1 MRVGYCRV
9 STAEQNT
16 ARQEVLM
23 EKLGVDKIFI
33 DKCSGKN
40 TDRPAL
46 REMLSFVREKDVI
59 ICESISRLCRNV
71 RDLLQFV
78 DDFNRREISV
88 IFLKENIDTSP
99 TSPTAT
105 FILTV
110 LAAISELERDFIL
123 QRQREGIEIAKLAG
137 VYKGRKR
144 IECADFDKV
153 YEQVQSGVITA
164 TRGWEL
170 LGISKSSWYR
180 RVRERQRSTGNQS
193 SE

>member
-23 EKLGVDKIFI
+23 ERLGVDKIFI

-46 REMLSFVREKDVI
+46 KEMLDFIRADDIVI
-59 ICESISRLCRNV
+59 VESISRLARCTK
-71 RDLLQFV
+71 DLLW
-78 DDFNRREISV
+78 
-88 IFLKENIDTSP
+88 LIDT
-99 TSPTAT
+99 
-105 FILTV
+105 FIELGVGFISQKEALDLSSDTGRFMV
-110 LAAISELERDFIL
+110 TIFGAISELERSFIL
-123 QRQREGIEIAKLAG
+123 ARQREGIEIAKLAG
-137 VYKGRKR
+137 VYKGRKP
-144 IECADFDKV
+144 IDCPDFDRV
-153 YEQVQSGVITA
+153 FEQVQSGIISA

-180 RVRERQRSTGNQS
+180 RVREKQRSAVNQS
-193 SE
+193 SV

>member
-123 QRQREGIEIAKLAG
+123 QRQQEGIEIAKLAG
-137 VYKGRKR
+137 VYKGRKPLD
-144 IECADFDKV
+144 CHGFDKV
-153 YEQVQSGVITA
+153 YQQVELGKISA
-164 TRGWEL
+164 TEAFRL
-170 LGISKSSWYR
+170 LIVSKSTYYR
-180 RVRERQRSTGNQS
+180 RVRERQRSAGNQA

>member
-46 REMLSFVREKDVI
+46 KEMLDFIRADDIVI
-59 ICESISRLCRNV
+59 VESISRLARCTK
-71 RDLLQFV
+71 DLLW
-78 DDFNRREISV
+78 
-88 IFLKENIDTSP
+88 LIDT
-99 TSPTAT
+99 
-105 FILTV
+105 FIELGVGFISQKEALDLSSDTGRFMV
-110 LAAISELERDFIL
+110 TIFGAISELERSFIL
-123 QRQREGIEIAKLAG
+123 ARQREGIEIAKLAG
-137 VYKGRKR
+137 VYKGRKP
-144 IECADFDKV
+144 IDCPDFDKV

-164 TRGWEL
+164 TRAWNL
-170 LGISKSSWYR
+170 LGLSKSSWYR
-180 RVRERQRSTGNQS
+180 RVREKQQGQPPPKH
-193 SE
+193 

>member
-137 VYKGRKR
+137 VYKGRKPLD
-144 IECADFDKV
+144 CPDFDKV
-153 YEQVQSGVITA
+153 YQQVKLGKISA
-164 TRGWEL
+164 TEAFRQL
-170 LGISKSSWYR
+170 NVSKSTYYR
-180 RVRERQRSTGNQS
+180 RVRERQRSAGNQA

>member
-23 EKLGVDKIFI
+23 ERLGVDKIFI

-46 REMLSFVREKDVI
+46 KEMLDFIRADDIVI
-59 ICESISRLCRNV
+59 VESISRLARCTK
-71 RDLLQFV
+71 DLLW
-78 DDFNRREISV
+78 
-88 IFLKENIDTSP
+88 LIDT
-99 TSPTAT
+99 
-105 FILTV
+105 FIELGVGFISQKEALDLSSDTGRFMV
-110 LAAISELERDFIL
+110 TIFGAISELERSFIL
-123 QRQREGIEIAKLAG
+123 ARQREGIEIAKLAG

-180 RVRERQRSTGNQS
+180 RVRERQRSAGNQA

>member
-137 VYKGRKR
+137 VYKGRKPLD
-144 IECADFDKV
+144 CPDFDKV
-153 YEQVQSGVITA
+153 YQQVKIGKISA
-164 TRGWEL
+164 TEAFRQL
-170 LGISKSSWYR
+170 NISKSTYYR
-180 RVRERQRSTGNQS
+180 RVREKQRATCNQS

>member
-123 QRQREGIEIAKLAG
+123 QRQREGIKIAKLAG
-137 VYKGRKR
+137 VYKGRKPLD
-144 IECADFDKV
+144 CHGFDKV
-153 YEQVQSGVITA
+153 YQQVELGKISA
-164 TRGWEL
+164 TEAFRQL
-170 LGISKSSWYR
+170 NVSKSTYYR
-180 RVRERQRSTGNQS
+180 RLRERQRSASNQA

>member
-23 EKLGVDKIFI
+23 KKLGAEKIFI

-46 REMLSFVREKDVI
+46 KEMLAFVREGDTVVV
-59 ICESISRLCRNV
+59 ESISRLGRNV
-71 RDLLQFV
+71 RDLLKIV
-78 DDFNRREISV
+78 DKFTELGVN
-88 IFLKENIDTSP
+88 FLSQKETIDT
-99 TSPTAT
+99 TTT
-105 FILTV
+105 TGKFILTV
-110 LAAISELERDFIL
+110 FGAIAELERDSIL
-123 QRQREGIEIAKLAG
+123 QRQAEGIKEARKMG
-137 VYKGRKR
+137 KYRGRQKKD
-144 IECADFDKV
+144 IPDFDKV

-180 RVRERQRSTGNQS
+180 RVREKQQS
-193 SE
+193 QPPSRH

>member
-23 EKLGVDKIFI
+23 ERLGVDKIFI

-46 REMLSFVREKDVI
+46 KEMLDFIRADDIVI
-59 ICESISRLCRNV
+59 VESISRLARCTK
-71 RDLLQFV
+71 DLLW
-78 DDFNRREISV
+78 
-88 IFLKENIDTSP
+88 LIDT
-99 TSPTAT
+99 
-105 FILTV
+105 FIELGVGFISQKEALDLSSDTGRFMV
-110 LAAISELERDFIL
+110 TIFGAISELERSFIL
-123 QRQREGIEIAKLAG
+123 ARQREGIEIAKLAG
-137 VYKGRKR
+137 VYKGRKP
-144 IECADFDKV
+144 IDCPDFDRV
-153 YEQVQSGVITA
+153 FEQVQSGIISA

-180 RVRERQRSTGNQS
+180 RVREKQRSAGNQS
-193 SE
+193 SV

>member
-23 EKLGVDKIFI
+23 ERLGVDKIFI

-46 REMLSFVREKDVI
+46 KEMLDFIRADDIVI
-59 ICESISRLCRNV
+59 VESISRLARCTK
-71 RDLLQFV
+71 DLLW
-78 DDFNRREISV
+78 
-88 IFLKENIDTSP
+88 LIDT
-99 TSPTAT
+99 
-105 FILTV
+105 FIELGVGFISQKEALDLSSDTGRFMV
-110 LAAISELERDFIL
+110 TIFGAISELERSFIL
-123 QRQREGIEIAKLAG
+123 ARQREGIEIAKLAG

>member
-1 MRVGYCRV
+1 
-9 STAEQNT
+9 
-16 ARQEVLM
+16 M

-137 VYKGRKR
+137 VYKGRKP
-144 IECADFDKV
+144 IDCDFDTV
-153 YEQVQSGVITA
+153 YRQVELGKISA
-164 TRGWEL
+164 TEAFRQL
-170 LGISKSSWYR
+170 NVSKSTYYR
-180 RVRERQRSTGNQS
+180 RVRERQRSAGNQA

>member
-137 VYKGRKR
+137 VYKGRKPLD
-144 IECADFDKV
+144 CPDFDKV
-153 YEQVQSGVITA
+153 YQQVELGKISA
-164 TRGWEL
+164 TEAFRQL
-170 LGISKSSWYR
+170 NVSKSTYYR
-180 RVRERQRSTGNQS
+180 RVRERQRSAGNQA

>member
-137 VYKGRKR
+137 VYKGRKP
-144 IECADFDKV
+144 IDCPDFDKV
-153 YEQVQSGVITA
+153 YQQVELGELSA
-164 TRGWEL
+164 TDAFKKL
-170 LGISKSSWYR
+170 NISKSSWYR
-180 RVRERQRSTGNQS
+180 RVRERQRSAGNQS